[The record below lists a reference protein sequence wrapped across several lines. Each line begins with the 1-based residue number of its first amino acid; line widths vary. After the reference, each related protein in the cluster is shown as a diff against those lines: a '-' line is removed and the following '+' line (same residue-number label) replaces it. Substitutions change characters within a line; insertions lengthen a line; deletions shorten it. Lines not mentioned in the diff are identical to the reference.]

1 MLVRLV
7 AIVCDVIGDSDFDR
21 YIFYIY
27 EIIKMNYSLF
37 RRFFVVLCLIGA
49 VFPWMARAA
58 DFLEPDVAFRHQ
70 AKVTSEKMIQFEWI
84 IAPGYNLYKD
94 KLHIVLGKL
103 DLIPQLNLPTAFKKF
118 DTNFNKQVEVYH
130 DRLTVSIPKE
140 LIQGDALLKL
150 QYQGCSDEGLC
161 YSPIDKNFQL
171 TGGKLAPVTE
181 ETLATASSAAVAQN
195 SADSAPAKSDAPS
208 NTVANDKSSNLPAD
222 EVSLAQSTLQ
232 SGSLIGIALSFLG
245 FGLLLAFT
253 PCVLPMVP
261 ILSSIIVGG
270 NGDGSKPQKGFLLA
284 VAYSLGMVMVYTSLG
299 VAAGLAGEGLA
310 AALQK
315 PSVLIF
321 FASMLFLLS
330 LSMFDVYQLQ
340 LPAFIQ
346 NRLSASSMNMQGG
359 RFVSVFIMGA
369 LSALIVGPCVAGPL
383 AGALIYISQ
392 SRDVVL
398 GGLALFS
405 MAIGMSVPLLLTGAS
420 AGALLPKAGAWMTG
434 VKYFF
439 GLMLMATAIWMLQ
452 SVLPS
457 SVWLA
462 TWGVWLIACAI
473 FLKIFDGLGGHA
485 SVGMRFGKVVA
496 VFLLVT
502 GVMELMGAGLGAK
515 DVLRPLEPLVASKRS
530 GDSSANLAANDGKA
544 HVTFEKIT
552 SLAELQQKLQNSKQ
566 VVMLDFYADWCTS
579 CIEME
584 KFTFSN
590 SAVKERLASV
600 KLLQIDV
607 TKNSPADQALMK
619 QFKVFGPP
627 AMLAFDPQGNEMTS
641 ARLIGYLAPEKFVAH
656 LDGRVLPKGTKI

>member
-1 MLVRLV
+1 MNKTIFRLMYIILSLLSASIGSV
-7 AIVCDVIGDSDFDR
+7 AI
-21 YIFYIY
+21 
-27 EIIKMNYSLF
+27 
-37 RRFFVVLCLIGA
+37 
-49 VFPWMARAA
+49 AA
-58 DFLEPDVAFRHQ
+58 DFLDPDVAFQQKTQLTTGQ
-70 AKVTSEKMIQFEWI
+70 AVQLDWV
-84 IAPGYNLYKD
+84 IAPGYNLYKE
-94 KLHIVLGKL
+94 KLHVVVSDAEIVSKL
-103 DLIPQLNLPTAFKKF
+103 SLPEAIKKF
-118 DTNFNKQVEVYH
+118 DNNFNKTVDVYH
-130 DRLTVSIPKE
+130 DKLSVTVPKE
-140 LIQGDALLKL
+140 LLGSKAHIKI

-161 YSPIDKNFQL
+161 YSPIDKSFQF
-171 TGGKLAPVTE
+171 TNGKITPIAEGVTTE
-181 ETLATASSAAVAQN
+181 VVAARSSVISTAAAGTLIPAAEN
-195 SADSAPAKSDAPS
+195 SKE
-208 NTVANDKSSNLPAD
+208 NLPVD
-222 EVSLAQSTLQ
+222 EVSLAQTTLQ
-232 SGSLIGIALSFLG
+232 SGSLFGIALSFLG

-270 NGDGSKPQKGFLLA
+270 RDDGKPKKGFLLA

-340 LPAFIQ
+340 LPGFIQ
-346 NRLSASSMNMQGG
+346 NRLSNSSMNMQGG

-405 MAIGMSVPLLLTGAS
+405 MAVGMSVPLLLTGAS
-420 AGALLPKAGAWMTG
+420 AGALLPKAGAWMNG

-452 SVLPS
+452 SVMPQSAWMAL
-457 SVWLA
+457 
-462 TWGVWLIACAI
+462 WGAWLITCAI
-473 FLKIFDGLGGHA
+473 FLKVFDGLAEHA
-485 SVGMRFGKVVA
+485 SVALKFGKVLSVMLM
-496 VFLLVT
+496 VF
-502 GVMELMGAGLGAK
+502 GVMELLGAGLGAK
-515 DVLRPLEPLVASKRS
+515 DVLRPLEPLAGTKRS
-530 GDSSANLAANDGKA
+530 GDAINQADSKLKENLK
-544 HVTFEKIT
+544 FERIST
-552 SLAELQQKLQNSKQ
+552 LADLQQQLKNSNQ

-584 KFTFSN
+584 KFTFSDPD
-590 SAVKERLASV
+590 VKKRLTNV

-607 TKNSPADQALMK
+607 TKNSPADQQLMK

-627 AMLAFDPQGNEMTS
+627 ALLSFDAQGNEMST
-641 ARLIGYLAPEKFVAH
+641 ARVIGYLAPDKFKAH
-656 LDGRVLPKGTKI
+656 LDGRVLVSGVKI

>member
-1 MLVRLV
+1 MNKTIFRQFLVILGLLL
-7 AIVCDVIGDSDFDR
+7 AGLGSFAQAG
-21 YIFYIY
+21 
-27 EIIKMNYSLF
+27 E
-37 RRFFVVLCLIGA
+37 
-49 VFPWMARAA
+49 
-58 DFLEPDVAFRHQ
+58 FLDPDVAFQQKSQLTEAQ
-70 AKVTSEKMIQFEWI
+70 AIQLDWV
-84 IAPGYNLYKD
+84 IAPGYNLYKE
-94 KLHIVLGKL
+94 KLHVVFGDADVVTKL
-103 DLIPQLNLPTAFKKF
+103 TLPVAIQKF
-118 DTNFNKQVEVYH
+118 DKNFNKTVEVYH
-130 DRLTVSIPKE
+130 DKLSVTIPKE
-140 LIQGDALLKL
+140 LIGQNAILKL

-161 YSPIDKNFQL
+161 YSPIDKSFQL
-171 TGGKLAPVTE
+171 ASGKITPIAEVT
-181 ETLATASSAAVAQN
+181 AVAASSSVISTAAAGTL
-195 SADSAPAKSDAPS
+195 
-208 NTVANDKSSNLPAD
+208 NTAEKTKTDLPVD

-232 SGSLIGIALSFLG
+232 SGSLFGIALSFLG

-270 NGDGSKPQKGFLLA
+270 TDDGKPKKGFLLA

-340 LPAFIQ
+340 LPGFIQ
-346 NRLSASSMNMQGG
+346 NRLSNSSMNMQGG

-392 SRDVVL
+392 SRDVFL

-452 SVLPS
+452 SVMPQAA
-457 SVWLA
+457 WMA
-462 TWGVWLIACAI
+462 MWGAWLITCAI
-473 FLKIFDGLGGHA
+473 FLKVFDGLGAHA
-485 SVGMRFGKVVA
+485 SVALRFGKVLSVMLM
-496 VFLLVT
+496 VF
-502 GVMELMGAGLGAK
+502 GVMELLGAGLGAK
-515 DVLRPLEPLVASKRS
+515 DVLRPLEPLAAAKRV
-530 GDSSANLAANDGKA
+530 GDTNNLADSGSKS
-544 HVTFEKIT
+544 HLTFERIA
-552 SLAELQQKLQNSKQ
+552 SLAELQQKLQSSKQ

-584 KFTFSN
+584 KFTFSDPD
-590 SAVKERLASV
+590 VQKRLANV

-607 TKNSPADQALMK
+607 TKNSPADQQLMK

-627 AMLAFDPQGNEMTS
+627 ALLSFDSQGNEMTA
-641 ARLIGYLAPEKFVAH
+641 ARVIGYLAPEKFKVH
-656 LDGRVLPKGTKI
+656 LDGRVLVTGTKI

>member
-1 MLVRLV
+1 MKKTIFRLMLIILSLLSASIGSV
-7 AIVCDVIGDSDFDR
+7 AI
-21 YIFYIY
+21 
-27 EIIKMNYSLF
+27 
-37 RRFFVVLCLIGA
+37 
-49 VFPWMARAA
+49 AA
-58 DFLEPDVAFRHQ
+58 EFLDPDVAFQHKTQITAGQ
-70 AKVTSEKMIQFEWI
+70 AVQLDWV
-84 IAPGYNLYKD
+84 IAPGYNLYKE
-94 KLHIVLGKL
+94 KLHVMVSDAEIVSKL
-103 DLIPQLNLPTAFKKF
+103 SLPEAIKKF
-118 DTNFNKQVEVYH
+118 DSNFNKTVEVYH
-130 DRLTVSIPKE
+130 DKLSVTVPKE
-140 LIQGDALLKL
+140 LLGSKAHIKI

-171 TGGKLAPVTE
+171 ANGKITPIAEGVATE
-181 ETLATASSAAVAQN
+181 VA
-195 SADSAPAKSDAPS
+195 DAKSSLISTAAAGTRIS
-208 NTVANDKSSNLPAD
+208 VAESSKANLPVD

-232 SGSLIGIALSFLG
+232 SGSLLGIALSFLG

-270 NGDGSKPQKGFLLA
+270 SDDGKPKKGFLLA
-284 VAYSLGMVMVYTSLG
+284 VAYSLGMVLVYTSLG

-340 LPAFIQ
+340 LPGFIQ
-346 NRLSASSMNMQGG
+346 NRLSNSSMNMQGG

-405 MAIGMSVPLLLTGAS
+405 MAVGMSVPLLLTGAS

-452 SVLPS
+452 SVMPQSAWMAL
-457 SVWLA
+457 
-462 TWGVWLIACAI
+462 WGAWLITCAI
-473 FLKIFDGLGGHA
+473 FLKVFDGLASHA
-485 SVGMRFGKVVA
+485 SVALKFGKVLSVMLM
-496 VFLLVT
+496 VF
-502 GVMELMGAGLGAK
+502 GVMELLGAGLGAK
-515 DVLRPLEPLVASKRS
+515 DVLRPLEPLAASKRV
-530 GDSSANLAANDGKA
+530 DDTNNLAGGGAKS
-544 HVTFEKIT
+544 HLTFERIS
-552 SLAELQQKLQNSKQ
+552 SLAELQQKLQTSKQ

-584 KFTFSN
+584 KFTFSDPD
-590 SAVKERLASV
+590 VQKRLSNV

-607 TKNSPADQALMK
+607 TKNSPADQQLMK

-627 AMLAFDPQGNEMTS
+627 ALLSFDPDGNEIST
-641 ARLIGYLAPEKFVAH
+641 ARVIGYLAPEKFKAH
-656 LDGRVLPKGTKI
+656 LDGRVLVSGVKI

>member
-1 MLVRLV
+1 MNKTIFRQMIVALSLV
-7 AIVCDVIGDSDFDR
+7 ISSICGIGQFANAG
-21 YIFYIY
+21 
-27 EIIKMNYSLF
+27 E
-37 RRFFVVLCLIGA
+37 
-49 VFPWMARAA
+49 
-58 DFLEPDVAFRHQ
+58 FLDPDVAFQHKAQ
-70 AKVTSEKMIQFEWI
+70 ITESQSVQLDWV
-84 IAPGYNLYKD
+84 IAPGYNLYKE
-94 KLHIVLGKL
+94 KLHVVVGDVDVVNK
-103 DLIPQLNLPTAFKKF
+103 LNLPTAYKKF
-118 DTNFNKQVEVYH
+118 DKNFNKEVEIYH
-130 DRLTVSIPKE
+130 DKLSVSIPKE
-140 LIQGDALLKL
+140 LVTQNAVLKL

-171 TGGKLAPVTE
+171 SGGKLTPIVDAVT
-181 ETLATASSAAVAQN
+181 TATALSSTSVISTAAAGTLSAAAV
-195 SADSAPAKSDAPS
+195 
-208 NTVANDKSSNLPAD
+208 DKSKANLPVD

-270 NGDGSKPQKGFLLA
+270 SDDGKPKKGFLLA
-284 VAYSLGMVMVYTSLG
+284 VAYSLGMIMVYTSLG

-315 PSVLIF
+315 PAVLIF
-321 FASMLFLLS
+321 FATMLFLLS

-340 LPAFIQ
+340 LPGFIQ
-346 NRLSASSMNMQGG
+346 NRLSNSSMNMQGG

-405 MAIGMSVPLLLTGAS
+405 MAVGMSVPLLLTGAS

-452 SVLPS
+452 SVMPQSAWMAL
-457 SVWLA
+457 
-462 TWGVWLIACAI
+462 WGAWLITCAI
-473 FLKIFDGLGGHA
+473 FLKVFDGLGAHA
-485 SVGMRFGKVVA
+485 SVGLRFGKVLSVMLM
-496 VFLLVT
+496 VF
-502 GVMELMGAGLGAK
+502 GVMELLGAGLGAK
-515 DVLRPLEPLVASKRS
+515 DVLRPLEPLAATKRV
-530 GDSSANLAANDGKA
+530 GDATNLADSGAKSHLN
-544 HVTFEKIT
+544 FERIST
-552 SLAELQQKLQNSKQ
+552 LADLQQKLQGSKQ

-584 KFTFSN
+584 KFTFSDPDVQKKLAN
-590 SAVKERLASV
+590 VKM
-600 KLLQIDV
+600 LQIDV
-607 TKNSPADQALMK
+607 TKNSAADQQLMK

-627 AMLAFDPQGNEMTS
+627 ALLTFDPQGNEMST
-641 ARLIGYLAPEKFVAH
+641 ARVIGYLAPEKFKAH
-656 LDGRVLPKGTKI
+656 LDGRVLVAGTKI

>member
-1 MLVRLV
+1 MRIMSKTIFRQFLMILGLLV
-7 AIVCDVIGDSDFDR
+7 AGLGNV
-21 YIFYIY
+21 
-27 EIIKMNYSLF
+27 
-37 RRFFVVLCLIGA
+37 
-49 VFPWMARAA
+49 ARAGE
-58 DFLEPDVAFRHQ
+58 FLDPDLAFQQKSQMTEAQ
-70 AKVTSEKMIQFEWI
+70 AVQLDWV
-84 IAPGYNLYKD
+84 IAPGYNLYKE
-94 KLHIVLGKL
+94 KLHIVFGDADVVTKL
-103 DLIPQLNLPTAFKKF
+103 TLPVAIQKF
-118 DTNFNKQVEVYH
+118 DKNFNKTVEIYH
-130 DRLTVSIPKE
+130 DKLSVTIPKE
-140 LIQGDALLKL
+140 LIGQNAVLKL

-161 YSPIDKNFQL
+161 YSPIDKSFQL
-171 TGGKLAPVTE
+171 AGGKVTPIAE
-181 ETLATASSAAVAQN
+181 VAVVAVASPSVISAA
-195 SADSAPAKSDAPS
+195 SAGTLNTAKTKAD
-208 NTVANDKSSNLPAD
+208 LPVD

-232 SGSLIGIALSFLG
+232 SGSLLGIALSFLG

-270 NGDGSKPQKGFLLA
+270 ADDDKPKKGFLLA

-315 PSVLIF
+315 PSVLVF

-340 LPAFIQ
+340 LPGFIQ
-346 NRLSASSMNMQGG
+346 NRLSNSSMNMQGG

-439 GLMLMATAIWMLQ
+439 GLMLMATAVWMLQ
-452 SVLPS
+452 SVLPQAA
-457 SVWLA
+457 WMAL
-462 TWGVWLIACAI
+462 WGAWLITCAI
-473 FLKIFDGLGGHA
+473 FLKVFDALGAHA
-485 SVGMRFGKVVA
+485 SVALRFGKVLSVMLM
-496 VFLLVT
+496 VF

-515 DVLRPLEPLVASKRS
+515 DVLRPLEPLVAAKRV
-530 GDSSANLAANDGKA
+530 GDTTNLADNGAKS
-544 HVTFEKIT
+544 HVTFERIA
-552 SLAELQQKLQNSKQ
+552 SLSELQQKLRDSKQ

-584 KFTFSN
+584 KFTFSDPD
-590 SAVKERLASV
+590 VQKRLANV

-607 TKNSPADQALMK
+607 TKNSPADQQLMK

-627 AMLAFDPQGNEMTS
+627 ALLSFDSQGNEMST
-641 ARLIGYLAPEKFVAH
+641 ARVIGYLAPEKFKAH
-656 LDGRVLPKGTKI
+656 LDGRVLVSGTKI

>member
-1 MLVRLV
+1 MMTKFLMFYGRVI
-7 AIVCDVIGDSDFDR
+7 AI
-21 YIFYIY
+21 
-27 EIIKMNYSLF
+27 LF
-37 RRFFVVLCLIGA
+37 IA
-49 VFPWMARAA
+49 ISAA
-58 DFLEPDVAFRHQ
+58 NTAAAGDFLDPEAAFIHQ
-70 AKVTSEKMIQFEWI
+70 AKLTNEQTVQLDWV
-84 IAPGYNLYKD
+84 IAPGYSLYKD
-94 KLHIVLGKL
+94 KLRLSIGEL
-103 DLIPQLNLPTAFKKF
+103 DLLPKLKIPEAFKKF
-118 DTNFNKQVEVYH
+118 DKNFNKTVEVYH
-130 DRLTVSIPKE
+130 DNLTINIPKE
-140 LIQGDALLKL
+140 HVKANGQFKL
-150 QYQGCSDEGLC
+150 QYQGCSDDGLC
-161 YSPIDKNFQL
+161 YAPIDKNFQL
-171 TGGKLAPVTE
+171 TGGKVVALGDDIVATSPVG
-181 ETLATASSAAVAQN
+181 SSAAVVN
-195 SADSAPAKSDAPS
+195 TSATNMAAA
-208 NTVANDKSSNLPAD
+208 NLPVD

-232 SGSLIGIALSFLG
+232 SGSLWGIALSFLG

-270 NGDGSKPQKGFLLA
+270 DQSKPQKGFLLA
-284 VAYSLGMVMVYTSLG
+284 VAYSMGMVMVYTSLG

-346 NRLSASSMNMQGG
+346 NRLTNSSMNMQGG

-420 AGALLPKAGAWMTG
+420 AGALLPKAGGWMTG

-452 SVLPS
+452 SVVPS
-457 SVWLA
+457 TAWLA

-473 FLKIFDGLGGHA
+473 FMKVFDGFTAHA
-485 SVGMRFGKVVA
+485 SVAARFGKVAAISVLI
-496 VFLLVT
+496 V
-502 GVMELMGAGLGAK
+502 GVMELVGAGLGAK
-515 DVLRPLEPLVASKRS
+515 DVLRPLEPLAASKRAADAS
-530 GDSSANLAANDGKA
+530 GSQLASDTKS
-544 HVTFEKIT
+544 HLSFERIG
-552 SLAELQQKLQNSKQ
+552 SLTDLQQKLQNTKQ
-566 VVMLDFYADWCTS
+566 LVMLDFYADWCTA

-590 SAVKERLASV
+590 AAVKAKLGNV
-600 KLLQIDV
+600 KLLQVDV

-619 QFKVFGPP
+619 QYKVFGPP
-627 AMLAFDPQGNEMTS
+627 ALIAFDAQGNEMPV
-641 ARLIGYLAPEKFVAH
+641 ARVIGYMPPEKFIPH
-656 LDGRVLPKGTKI
+656 LDGRVLNNAGKSSKTL

>member
-1 MLVRLV
+1 
-7 AIVCDVIGDSDFDR
+7 
-21 YIFYIY
+21 
-27 EIIKMNYSLF
+27 MNYSLF
-37 RRFFVVLCLIGA
+37 RRFIIILGLLGA
-49 VFPWMARAA
+49 SLSNFCQAA
-58 DFLEPDVAFRHQ
+58 EFLEPDVAFNHQ
-70 AKVTSEKMIQFEWI
+70 IKITPDKLVQLEWI
-84 IAPGYNLYKD
+84 IAPGYSLYKD
-94 KLHIVLGKL
+94 KLRIVLGKL
-103 DLIPQLNLPTAFKKF
+103 DVLPKLNLPTALKKF
-118 DTNFNKQVEVYH
+118 DANFNKQVEVYH
-130 DRLTVSIPKE
+130 DRLVIDIPKE
-140 LIQGDALLKL
+140 LIQGDTQFKL
-150 QYQGCSDEGLC
+150 QYQGCSDDGLC
-161 YSPIDKNFQL
+161 YSPIDKNFQM
-171 TGGKLAPVTE
+171 TGGKITPLDVDDTKVNTNA
-181 ETLATASSAAVAQN
+181 AASTTPKVN
-195 SADSAPAKSDAPS
+195 S
-208 NTVANDKSSNLPAD
+208 TNLPTD
-222 EVSLAQSTLQ
+222 DVSLAQTTLQ
-232 SGSLIGIALSFLG
+232 SGSLLTIALSFLG

-270 NGDGSKPQKGFLLA
+270 GGDNKKPQKGFLLA

-315 PSVLIF
+315 PAVLIF
-321 FASMLFLLS
+321 FAGMLFLLS

-346 NRLSASSMNMQGG
+346 NRLSSSSMNMQGG
-359 RFVSVFIMGA
+359 RFVSVFVMGA

-392 SRDVVL
+392 SRDVFL

-405 MAIGMSVPLLLTGAS
+405 MAVGMSVPLLLTGAS

-452 SVLPS
+452 SVIPS
-457 SVWLA
+457 SAWLA
-462 TWGVWLIACAI
+462 TWGVWLITCAI
-473 FLKIFDGLGGHA
+473 FLKIFDGLAGHA

-502 GVMELMGAGLGAK
+502 GVMEILGAGLGAK
-515 DVLRPLEPLVASKRS
+515 DVLRPLEPLIASKRG
-530 GDSSANLAANDGKA
+530 GDSSSSQVAKDGKP
-544 HVTFEKIT
+544 HLTFEKIT
-552 SLAELQQKLQNSKQ
+552 SLAELQQQLQNTKQ

-584 KFTFSN
+584 KFTFSD
-590 SAVKERLASV
+590 STVKERLTNV

-607 TKNSPADQALMK
+607 TKNSPADQQLMK

-627 AMLAFDPQGNEMTS
+627 AMLAFDPKGNEISS
-641 ARLIGYLAPEKFVAH
+641 ARVIGYLAPEKFIAH
-656 LDGRVLPKGTKI
+656 LEGRVLTNNTKI

>member
-1 MLVRLV
+1 MMNKTIFRNWLMILSVLLVS
-7 AIVCDVIGDSDFDR
+7 ICGIGQLANAG
-21 YIFYIY
+21 
-27 EIIKMNYSLF
+27 E
-37 RRFFVVLCLIGA
+37 
-49 VFPWMARAA
+49 
-58 DFLEPDVAFRHQ
+58 FLDPDVAFQ
-70 AKVTSEKMIQFEWI
+70 QKSKLNSDLAVQLDWV
-84 IAPGYNLYKD
+84 IAPGYNFYKE
-94 KLHIVLGKL
+94 KLHVVVGDTDIVNK
-103 DLIPQLNLPTAFKKF
+103 LNLPTAYKKF
-118 DTNFNKQVEVYH
+118 DKNFNKDVEVYH
-130 DRLTVSIPKE
+130 DKLSVAIPKE
-140 LIQGDALLKL
+140 LMTQNAVLKL

-161 YSPIDKNFQL
+161 YSPIDKSFQL
-171 TGGKLAPVTE
+171 AGGKLTPIADVVT
-181 ETLATASSAAVAQN
+181 TAAVVSSASVISTAAAGTL
-195 SADSAPAKSDAPS
+195 SAAAAETSK
-208 NTVANDKSSNLPAD
+208 TNLPVD

-232 SGSLIGIALSFLG
+232 SGSLFGIALSFLG

-270 NGDGSKPQKGFLLA
+270 SDDGKPKKGFLLA
-284 VAYSLGMVMVYTSLG
+284 VAYSLGMIMVYTSLG

-340 LPAFIQ
+340 LPGFIQ
-346 NRLSASSMNMQGG
+346 NRLSNSSMNMQGG

-405 MAIGMSVPLLLTGAS
+405 MAVGMSVPLLLTGAS

-452 SVLPS
+452 SVMPQSAWMAL
-457 SVWLA
+457 
-462 TWGVWLIACAI
+462 WGAWLITCAI
-473 FLKIFDGLGGHA
+473 FLKVFDGLGAHA
-485 SVGMRFGKVVA
+485 SVGLRFGKVLSVMLM
-496 VFLLVT
+496 VF
-502 GVMELMGAGLGAK
+502 GVMELLGAGLGAK
-515 DVLRPLEPLVASKRS
+515 DVLRPLEPLAAGKRVGDVTNQADS
-530 GDSSANLAANDGKA
+530 GAKSHLSFERISTLAD
-544 HVTFEKIT
+544 
-552 SLAELQQKLQNSKQ
+552 LQQKLQDSKQ

-584 KFTFSN
+584 KFTFSDPE
-590 SAVKERLASV
+590 VQKRLANV

-607 TKNSPADQALMK
+607 TKNSPADQQLMK

-627 AMLAFDPQGNEMTS
+627 ALLAFDPQGNEMGT
-641 ARLIGYLAPEKFVAH
+641 ARVIGYLPPEKFKAH
-656 LDGRVLPKGTKI
+656 LDGRVLVSGTKI

>member
-1 MLVRLV
+1 MLVLLSLLLASMGGVGQV
-7 AIVCDVIGDSDFDR
+7 AHAG
-21 YIFYIY
+21 
-27 EIIKMNYSLF
+27 E
-37 RRFFVVLCLIGA
+37 
-49 VFPWMARAA
+49 
-58 DFLEPDVAFRHQ
+58 FLEPDVAFQQKAQLSNNQ
-70 AKVTSEKMIQFEWI
+70 AVQLDWV
-84 IAPGYNLYKD
+84 IAPGYNFYKE
-94 KLHIVLGKL
+94 KLHVVVGNTDIVNK
-103 DLIPQLNLPTAFKKF
+103 LNLPTAYKKF
-118 DTNFNKQVEVYH
+118 DKNFNKDVEVYH
-130 DRLTVSIPKE
+130 DKLSVAIPKE
-140 LIQGDALLKL
+140 LITHNAVLKL

-161 YSPIDKNFQL
+161 YSPIDKSFQL
-171 TGGKLAPVTE
+171 KDGKLTPIVDV
-181 ETLATASSAAVAQN
+181 ATTTTAAAVSSASVIS
-195 SADSAPAKSDAPS
+195 SASAGTLYTATEKNKA
-208 NTVANDKSSNLPAD
+208 NLPVD

-270 NGDGSKPQKGFLLA
+270 SDDGKPKKGFLLA
-284 VAYSLGMVMVYTSLG
+284 VAYSLGMIMVYTSLG

-315 PSVLIF
+315 PAVLIF

-340 LPAFIQ
+340 LPGFIQ
-346 NRLSASSMNMQGG
+346 NRLSNSSMNMQGG
-359 RFVSVFIMGA
+359 RFISVFIMGA

-405 MAIGMSVPLLLTGAS
+405 MAVGMSVPLLLTGAS

-452 SVLPS
+452 SVMPQTAWMAL
-457 SVWLA
+457 
-462 TWGVWLIACAI
+462 WGAWLITCAI
-473 FLKIFDGLGGHA
+473 FLKVFDGLGASA
-485 SVGMRFGKVVA
+485 SVALRFGKVLSVMLM
-496 VFLLVT
+496 VF
-502 GVMELMGAGLGAK
+502 GVMELIGAGLGAK
-515 DVLRPLEPLVASKRS
+515 DVLRPLEPLAAAKRVGEAS
-530 GDSSANLAANDGKA
+530 NLADSGAKS
-544 HVTFEKIT
+544 HLTFERIAT
-552 SLAELQQKLQNSKQ
+552 LADLQQKLQDSKQ

-584 KFTFSN
+584 KFTFSDPD
-590 SAVKERLASV
+590 VKNKLANV
-600 KLLQIDV
+600 KMLQIDV
-607 TKNSPADQALMK
+607 TKNSAADQQLMK

-627 AMLAFDPQGNEMTS
+627 ALLAFDPQGNEMAT
-641 ARLIGYLAPEKFVAH
+641 ARVIGYLPPEKFKAH
-656 LDGRVLPKGTKI
+656 LDGRVLVTGTKI

>member
-1 MLVRLV
+1 MKKTIFRLMFIILSLLSASIGSV
-7 AIVCDVIGDSDFDR
+7 AI
-21 YIFYIY
+21 
-27 EIIKMNYSLF
+27 
-37 RRFFVVLCLIGA
+37 
-49 VFPWMARAA
+49 AA
-58 DFLEPDVAFRHQ
+58 EFLDPDVAFQHKTQITAGQ
-70 AKVTSEKMIQFEWI
+70 AVQLDWV
-84 IAPGYNLYKD
+84 IAPGYNLYKE
-94 KLHIVLGKL
+94 KLHVVVSDAEIVSKL
-103 DLIPQLNLPTAFKKF
+103 SLPEAIKKF
-118 DTNFNKQVEVYH
+118 DNNFNKTVEVYH
-130 DRLTVSIPKE
+130 DKLSVTVPKE
-140 LIQGDALLKL
+140 LLGSKAHIKI

-161 YSPIDKNFQL
+161 YSPIDKFFQL
-171 TGGKLAPVTE
+171 ANGKITPIAEGVATEVVDAKSSLISTAAAGTRISVTE
-181 ETLATASSAAVAQN
+181 N
-195 SADSAPAKSDAPS
+195 SKA
-208 NTVANDKSSNLPAD
+208 NLPVD

-232 SGSLIGIALSFLG
+232 SGSLLGIALSFLG

-270 NGDGSKPQKGFLLA
+270 SDDGKPKKGFLLA
-284 VAYSLGMVMVYTSLG
+284 VAYSLGMVLVYTSLG

-340 LPAFIQ
+340 LPGFIQ
-346 NRLSASSMNMQGG
+346 NRLSNSSMNMQGG

-405 MAIGMSVPLLLTGAS
+405 MAVGMSVPLLLTGAS

-452 SVLPS
+452 SVMPQSAWMAL
-457 SVWLA
+457 
-462 TWGVWLIACAI
+462 WGAWLITCAI
-473 FLKIFDGLGGHA
+473 FLKVFDGLASHA
-485 SVGMRFGKVVA
+485 SVALKFGKVLSVMLM
-496 VFLLVT
+496 VF
-502 GVMELMGAGLGAK
+502 GVMELLGAGLGAK
-515 DVLRPLEPLVASKRS
+515 DVLRPLEPLAASKRV
-530 GDSSANLAANDGKA
+530 DDTNNLAGSGTKS
-544 HVTFEKIT
+544 HLTFERIT
-552 SLAELQQKLQNSKQ
+552 SLAELQQKLQTSKQ

-584 KFTFSN
+584 KFTFSDPD
-590 SAVKERLASV
+590 VQKRLSNV

-607 TKNSPADQALMK
+607 TKNSAADQQLMK

-627 AMLAFDPQGNEMTS
+627 ALLSFDPDGNEIST
-641 ARLIGYLAPEKFVAH
+641 ARVIGYLAPEKFKAH
-656 LDGRVLPKGTKI
+656 LDGRVLVSGVKI

>member
-1 MLVRLV
+1 MMNKTIFRQFFIVLSLLLV
-7 AIVCDVIGDSDFDR
+7 
-21 YIFYIY
+21 
-27 EIIKMNYSLF
+27 SLGN
-37 RRFFVVLCLIGA
+37 LAL
-49 VFPWMARAA
+49 AA
-58 DFLEPDVAFRHQ
+58 EFLDPDVAFQ
-70 AKVTSEKMIQFEWI
+70 QKSQITADQNVQLDWF
-84 IAPGYNLYKD
+84 IAPGYNLYKE
-94 KLHIVLGKL
+94 KLHVVVGDKEIVAK
-103 DLIPQLNLPTAFKKF
+103 LNLPEAIKKF

-130 DRLTVSIPKE
+130 DKLSVLIPKE
-140 LIQGDALLKL
+140 LINQNAVLKL

-171 TGGKLAPVTE
+171 TAGKITPIA
-181 ETLATASSAAVAQN
+181 ETTAVAAAVKPSSVISSAAAGTLN
-195 SADSAPAKSDAPS
+195 SAIDEKAKA
-208 NTVANDKSSNLPAD
+208 NLPVD

-232 SGSLIGIALSFLG
+232 SGSLFGIALSFLG

-270 NGDGSKPQKGFLLA
+270 SDDGKPKNGFLLA

-321 FASMLFLLS
+321 FASILFLLS

-340 LPAFIQ
+340 LPGFIQ
-346 NRLSASSMNMQGG
+346 NRLSNSSMNMKGG

-392 SRDVVL
+392 SRDVLL

-405 MAIGMSVPLLLTGAS
+405 MAVGMSVPLLLTGAS

-452 SVLPS
+452 SVMPQTAWMAL
-457 SVWLA
+457 
-462 TWGVWLIACAI
+462 WGAWLITCAI
-473 FLKIFDGLGGHA
+473 FLKVFDGLGAHA
-485 SVGMRFGKVVA
+485 SVAMRFGKVLSVMLM
-496 VFLLVT
+496 VF
-502 GVMELMGAGLGAK
+502 GVMELLGAGLGAK
-515 DVLRPLEPLVASKRS
+515 DVLRPLEPLVAAKRVS
-530 GDSSANLAANDGKA
+530 DAVNLADSSAKSHL
-544 HVTFEKIT
+544 TFERIS
-552 SLAELQQKLQNSKQ
+552 SLAELQQKLKDSKQ

-584 KFTFSN
+584 KFTFSDPD
-590 SAVKERLASV
+590 VQKRLAKV

-607 TKNSPADQALMK
+607 TKNSSADQQLMK

-627 AMLAFDPQGNEMTS
+627 ALLSFDAQGNEIST
-641 ARLIGYLAPEKFVAH
+641 ARVIGYLAPEKFKAH
-656 LDGRVLPKGTKI
+656 LDGRVLVAGTKI

>member
-1 MLVRLV
+1 MNKTIFRQFFMILGLLF
-7 AIVCDVIGDSDFDR
+7 AISGNF
-21 YIFYIY
+21 
-27 EIIKMNYSLF
+27 
-37 RRFFVVLCLIGA
+37 
-49 VFPWMARAA
+49 ARAGE
-58 DFLEPDVAFRHQ
+58 FLDPDIAFQQKSQLMDGQ
-70 AKVTSEKMIQFEWI
+70 AVQLDWV

-94 KLHIVLGKL
+94 KIHVVLGDTDVVKKL
-103 DLIPQLNLPTAFKKF
+103 SLPEAIKKF
-118 DTNFNKQVEVYH
+118 DKNFNKTVEVYH
-130 DRLTVSIPKE
+130 DKLSLVIPGE
-140 LIQGDALLKL
+140 LLAKNAVLKL

-161 YSPIDKNFQL
+161 YSPIDKSFQL
-171 TGGKLAPVTE
+171 SKGKITPMTEGVATEVTSRSSIISTAAAG
-181 ETLATASSAAVAQN
+181 TLSAAVEKN
-195 SADSAPAKSDAPS
+195 K
-208 NTVANDKSSNLPAD
+208 SNLPVD

-232 SGSLIGIALSFLG
+232 SGSLFGIALSFLG

-270 NGDGSKPQKGFLLA
+270 GDNSKPKKGFLLA

-315 PSVLIF
+315 PSVLIL

-340 LPAFIQ
+340 LPGFIQ
-346 NRLSASSMNMQGG
+346 NRLSNSSMNMQGG

-405 MAIGMSVPLLLTGAS
+405 MAVGMSVPLLLTGAS
-420 AGALLPKAGAWMTG
+420 AGALLPKTGAWMIS

-452 SVLPS
+452 SVMPQAAWMAS
-457 SVWLA
+457 
-462 TWGVWLIACAI
+462 WGAWLITCAI
-473 FLKIFDGLGGHA
+473 FLKVFDGMGPHA
-485 SVGMRFGKVVA
+485 SVALRFGKVLSVMLM
-496 VFLLVT
+496 VF
-502 GVMELMGAGLGAK
+502 GVMELLGAGLGAK
-515 DVLRPLEPLVASKRS
+515 DVLRPLEPLAAAKRIA
-530 GDSSANLAANDGKA
+530 GDSTTLADDGAKS
-544 HVTFEKIT
+544 HLTFERIA
-552 SLAELQQKLQNSKQ
+552 SLAELQQKLQDSKQ

-584 KFTFSN
+584 KFTFSDPD
-590 SAVKERLASV
+590 VKKRLANV

-607 TKNSPADQALMK
+607 TKNSPADQQLMK

-627 AMLAFDPQGNEMTS
+627 ALLAFDPQGNELTT
-641 ARLIGYLAPEKFVAH
+641 ARVIGYLEPEKFKAH
-656 LDGRVLPKGTKI
+656 LDGRVLVSGTKI

>member
-1 MLVRLV
+1 MNK
-7 AIVCDVIGDSDFDR
+7 S
-21 YIFYIY
+21 IY
-27 EIIKMNYSLF
+27 
-37 RRFFVVLCLIGA
+37 RQFFVILGLLLVIFGNFA
-49 VFPWMARAA
+49 KAGE
-58 DFLEPDVAFRHQ
+58 FLDPDVAFQ
-70 AKVTSEKMIQFEWI
+70 QKSQLTDAQSVQLDWV
-84 IAPGYNLYKD
+84 IAPGYNLYKE
-94 KLHIVLGKL
+94 KIHVVLGDTDVVTKL
-103 DLIPQLNLPTAFKKF
+103 SLPEAIKKF
-118 DTNFNKQVEVYH
+118 DKNFNKTVEVYH
-130 DRLTVSIPKE
+130 DKLSVAIPKE
-140 LIQGDALLKL
+140 LLAKNAVLKL

-161 YSPIDKNFQL
+161 YSPIDKSFQL
-171 TGGKLAPVTE
+171 ADGKVTLI
-181 ETLATASSAAVAQN
+181 TDAAVASASATTKSSVISSAAAGTLD
-195 SADSAPAKSDAPS
+195 AAEKSKAS
-208 NTVANDKSSNLPAD
+208 LPVD

-232 SGSLIGIALSFLG
+232 SGSLFGIALSFLG

-270 NGDGSKPQKGFLLA
+270 SDDGKPKKGFLLA

-340 LPAFIQ
+340 LPGFIQ
-346 NRLSASSMNMQGG
+346 NRLSNSSMNMQGG
-359 RFVSVFIMGA
+359 RFISVFIMGA

-405 MAIGMSVPLLLTGAS
+405 MAVGMSVPLLLTGAS

-452 SVLPS
+452 SVMPQAAWMAL
-457 SVWLA
+457 
-462 TWGVWLIACAI
+462 WGAWLITCAI
-473 FLKIFDGLGGHA
+473 FLKVFDGMGAHA
-485 SVGMRFGKVVA
+485 SVALRFGKVLSVMLM
-496 VFLLVT
+496 VF
-502 GVMELMGAGLGAK
+502 GVMELLGAGLGAK
-515 DVLRPLEPLVASKRS
+515 DVLRPLEPLAAAKRVA
-530 GDSSANLAANDGKA
+530 GDSNALADNGAKS
-544 HVTFEKIT
+544 HLTFERIA
-552 SLAELQQKLQNSKQ
+552 SLAELQQKLQSSKQ

-584 KFTFSN
+584 KFTFSDPD
-590 SAVKERLASV
+590 VKQRLANV

-607 TKNSPADQALMK
+607 TKNSPADQQLMK

-627 AMLAFDPQGNEMTS
+627 ALLSFDPQGNELTT
-641 ARLIGYLAPEKFVAH
+641 ARVIGYLAPEKFKAH
-656 LDGRVLPKGTKI
+656 LDGRVLVGGTKI

>member
-1 MLVRLV
+1 MNRAMYRIFFRQFL
-7 AIVCDVIGDSDFDR
+7 IVL
-21 YIFYIY
+21 
-27 EIIKMNYSLF
+27 SLLLASLGS
-37 RRFFVVLCLIGA
+37 VVQ
-49 VFPWMARAA
+49 AA
-58 DFLEPDVAFRHQ
+58 EFLDPDVAFQ
-70 AKVTSEKMIQFEWI
+70 QKSQITADQNVQLDWV
-84 IAPGYNLYKD
+84 IAPGYNLYKE
-94 KLHIVLGKL
+94 KLHVFVGDKEIISKL
-103 DLIPQLNLPTAFKKF
+103 SLPVAIKKF

-130 DRLTVSIPKE
+130 DKLSVAIPKE
-140 LIQGDALLKL
+140 LMSQNAVLKL

-161 YSPIDKNFQL
+161 YSPIDKSFQL
-171 TGGKLAPVTE
+171 KAGKITPIV
-181 ETLATASSAAVAQN
+181 ETTAVAAAVSSSSVISSAAAGTLNEAAVEK
-195 SADSAPAKSDAPS
+195 AKA
-208 NTVANDKSSNLPAD
+208 NLPVD

-232 SGSLIGIALSFLG
+232 SGSLFGIALSFLG

-270 NGDGSKPQKGFLLA
+270 SDDGKPKKGFLLA
-284 VAYSLGMVMVYTSLG
+284 VAYSLGMVVVYTSLG

-340 LPAFIQ
+340 LPGFIQ
-346 NRLSASSMNMQGG
+346 NRLSNSSMNMQGG
-359 RFVSVFIMGA
+359 RFLSVFIMGA

-392 SRDVVL
+392 SRDVFL

-405 MAIGMSVPLLLTGAS
+405 MALGMSVPLLLTGAS

-452 SVLPS
+452 SVLPQS
-457 SVWLA
+457 AWMAL
-462 TWGVWLIACAI
+462 WGAWLITCAI
-473 FLKIFDGLGGHA
+473 FLKVFDGLGTHT
-485 SVGMRFGKVVA
+485 SVAMRFGKALSVMLM
-496 VFLLVT
+496 VF
-502 GVMELMGAGLGAK
+502 GVMELLGAGLGAK
-515 DVLRPLEPLVASKRS
+515 DIFRPLEPLAAAKRV
-530 GDSSANLAANDGKA
+530 GDAANLADSSTKS
-544 HVTFEKIT
+544 HLTFERIS
-552 SLAELQQKLQNSKQ
+552 SLSELQQKLKDSNQ

-584 KFTFSN
+584 KFTFSDPE
-590 SAVKERLASV
+590 VKKRLASV

-607 TKNSPADQALMK
+607 TKNSPADQQLMK

-627 AMLAFDPQGNEMTS
+627 ALLSFDAQGNEMS
-641 ARLIGYLAPEKFVAH
+641 AARIIGYLAPEKFKAH
-656 LDGRVLPKGTKI
+656 LDGRILVAGTKI

>member
-1 MLVRLV
+1 MNKTIVRHLFAILSLLFAFCGNV
-7 AIVCDVIGDSDFDR
+7 A
-21 YIFYIY
+21 
-27 EIIKMNYSLF
+27 
-37 RRFFVVLCLIGA
+37 GA
-49 VFPWMARAA
+49 GE
-58 DFLEPDVAFRHQ
+58 FLEPDIAFQQKSRFMDGQ
-70 AKVTSEKMIQFEWI
+70 TIQLDWV
-84 IAPGYNLYKD
+84 IAPGYNLYKE
-94 KLHIVLGKL
+94 KIHVVLGDTDVAPKL
-103 DLIPQLNLPTAFKKF
+103 SFPEAIKKF
-118 DTNFNKQVEVYH
+118 DQNFNKTVEVYH
-130 DRLTVSIPKE
+130 DKLSVAIPKE
-140 LIQGDALLKL
+140 LLGNKNAVVKI

-161 YSPIDKNFQL
+161 YSPIDKSFQL
-171 TGGKLAPVTE
+171 KDGKITPI
-181 ETLATASSAAVAQN
+181 
-195 SADSAPAKSDAPS
+195 SDAS
-208 NTVANDKSSNLPAD
+208 VVSTTSTTSSVISTAAAGTLDAVEKNKANLPVD

-232 SGSLIGIALSFLG
+232 SGNLFGIALSFLG

-270 NGDGSKPQKGFLLA
+270 SDDGKPKKGFLLA

-340 LPAFIQ
+340 LPGFIQ
-346 NRLSASSMNMQGG
+346 NRLSNSSMNMQGG
-359 RFVSVFIMGA
+359 RFISVFIMGA

-405 MAIGMSVPLLLTGAS
+405 MAVGMSVPLLLTGAS

-452 SVLPS
+452 SVMPQAAWMAL
-457 SVWLA
+457 
-462 TWGVWLIACAI
+462 WGAWLITCAI
-473 FLKIFDGLGGHA
+473 FLKVFDGMGAHA
-485 SVGMRFGKVVA
+485 SVALRFGKVLSVMLM
-496 VFLLVT
+496 VF
-502 GVMELMGAGLGAK
+502 GVMELLGAGLGAK
-515 DVLRPLEPLVASKRS
+515 DVLRPLEPLAAAKRTV
-530 GDSSANLAANDGKA
+530 GDSNALAENGTKS
-544 HVTFEKIT
+544 HLTFERIA
-552 SLAELQQKLQNSKQ
+552 SLDELQQKLQTSKQ

-584 KFTFSN
+584 KFTFSDPD
-590 SAVKERLASV
+590 VKKRLANV

-607 TKNSPADQALMK
+607 TKNSPADQQLMK

-627 AMLAFDPQGNEMTS
+627 ALLSFDPQGNELAT
-641 ARLIGYLAPEKFVAH
+641 ARVIGYLAPEKFKAH
-656 LDGRVLPKGTKI
+656 LDGRVLNNGTKI

>member
-1 MLVRLV
+1 
-7 AIVCDVIGDSDFDR
+7 
-21 YIFYIY
+21 
-27 EIIKMNYSLF
+27 MNKTILRQF
-37 RRFFVVLCLIGA
+37 FMILGLLFVVFGNFA
-49 VFPWMARAA
+49 KAGE
-58 DFLEPDVAFRHQ
+58 FLDPDIAFQ
-70 AKVTSEKMIQFEWI
+70 QKSQLTDGQSVQLDWV
-84 IAPGYNLYKD
+84 IAPGYNLYKE
-94 KLHIVLGKL
+94 KIHVVLGDADVVTKL
-103 DLIPQLNLPTAFKKF
+103 SLPEAIKKF
-118 DTNFNKQVEVYH
+118 DKNFNKTVEVYH
-130 DRLTVSIPKE
+130 DKLSVAIPKE
-140 LIQGDALLKL
+140 LLAKNAVLKL

-161 YSPIDKNFQL
+161 YSPIDKSFQL
-171 TGGKLAPVTE
+171 TGGKISPIADTPVARATTSPSLISTAAAG
-181 ETLATASSAAVAQN
+181 TLDAA
-195 SADSAPAKSDAPS
+195 
-208 NTVANDKSSNLPAD
+208 DKNKANLPVD

-232 SGSLIGIALSFLG
+232 SGSLFGIALSFLG

-270 NGDGSKPQKGFLLA
+270 SDDGKPKKGFLLA

-340 LPAFIQ
+340 LPGFIQ
-346 NRLSASSMNMQGG
+346 NRLSNSSMNMQGG
-359 RFVSVFIMGA
+359 RFISVFIMGA

-405 MAIGMSVPLLLTGAS
+405 MAVGMSVPLLLTGAS

-452 SVLPS
+452 SVMPQAAWMAL
-457 SVWLA
+457 
-462 TWGVWLIACAI
+462 WGAWLITCAI
-473 FLKIFDGLGGHA
+473 FLKVFDGLGAHA
-485 SVGMRFGKVVA
+485 SVALRFGKVLSVMLM
-496 VFLLVT
+496 VF
-502 GVMELMGAGLGAK
+502 GVMELLGAGLGAK
-515 DVLRPLEPLVASKRS
+515 HVLRPLEPLTAAKRVI
-530 GDSSANLAANDGKA
+530 GDSNTLAENGAKS
-544 HVTFEKIT
+544 HLTFERIA
-552 SLAELQQKLQNSKQ
+552 SLAELQQKLQTSKQ

-584 KFTFSN
+584 KFTFSDPD
-590 SAVKERLASV
+590 VKQRLANV

-607 TKNSPADQALMK
+607 TKNSAADQQLMK

-627 AMLAFDPQGNEMTS
+627 ALLSFDPQGNELAT
-641 ARLIGYLAPEKFVAH
+641 ARVIGYLAPEKFKAH
-656 LDGRVLPKGTKI
+656 LDGRVLTSGTKI

>member
-1 MLVRLV
+1 MSKMIFRHILVIL
-7 AIVCDVIGDSDFDR
+7 
-21 YIFYIY
+21 
-27 EIIKMNYSLF
+27 SLLLASMGG
-37 RRFFVVLCLIGA
+37 VGQIANAGE
-49 VFPWMARAA
+49 
-58 DFLEPDVAFRHQ
+58 FLEPDVAFQHKSQ
-70 AKVTSEKMIQFEWI
+70 MNSDQSVQLDWV
-84 IAPGYNLYKD
+84 IAPGYNFYKE
-94 KLHIVLGKL
+94 KLHVVVGETDIVGK
-103 DLIPQLNLPTAFKKF
+103 LNLPTAYKKF
-118 DTNFNKQVEVYH
+118 DKNFNKDVEVYH
-130 DRLTVSIPKE
+130 DKLSVLIPKE
-140 LIQGDALLKL
+140 LIAQNAVLKL

-161 YSPIDKNFQL
+161 YSPIDKSFQL
-171 TGGKLAPVTE
+171 AGGKLTPISDVVA
-181 ETLATASSAAVAQN
+181 ATAAVSSASVIS
-195 SADSAPAKSDAPS
+195 SATAGTLSKAAI
-208 NTVANDKSSNLPAD
+208 DKSKANLPVD

-232 SGSLIGIALSFLG
+232 SGSLIGIALSFLS

-270 NGDGSKPQKGFLLA
+270 SDDGKPKKGFLLA

-315 PSVLIF
+315 PAVLIF

-340 LPAFIQ
+340 LPGFIQ
-346 NRLSASSMNMQGG
+346 NRLSNSSMNMQGG

-405 MAIGMSVPLLLTGAS
+405 MAVGMSVPLLLTGAS

-452 SVLPS
+452 SVMPQSAWMAL
-457 SVWLA
+457 
-462 TWGVWLIACAI
+462 WGAWLITCAI
-473 FLKIFDGLGGHA
+473 FLKVFDGLGA
-485 SVGMRFGKVVA
+485 NPSVALRFGKVLSVLLM
-496 VFLLVT
+496 VF
-502 GVMELMGAGLGAK
+502 GVMELLGAGLGAK
-515 DVLRPLEPLVASKRS
+515 DVLRPLEPLAASKRL
-530 GDSSANLAANDGKA
+530 GDTSHLADCGAKS
-544 HVTFEKIT
+544 HLTFERIST
-552 SLAELQQKLQNSKQ
+552 LDDLQQKLQGSKQ
-566 VVMLDFYADWCTS
+566 MVMLDFYADWCTS

-584 KFTFSN
+584 KFTFSDPD
-590 SAVKERLASV
+590 VQKRLANV
-600 KLLQIDV
+600 KMLQIDV
-607 TKNSPADQALMK
+607 TKNSAADQQLMK

-627 AMLAFDPQGNEMTS
+627 ALLTFDSQGNEMST
-641 ARLIGYLAPEKFVAH
+641 ARVIGYLTPEKFKAH
-656 LDGRVLPKGTKI
+656 LDGRVLVGGTKI

>member
-1 MLVRLV
+1 M
-7 AIVCDVIGDSDFDR
+7 AIFGLSYVLYIWFYIFEVIG
-21 YIFYIY
+21 
-27 EIIKMNYSLF
+27 MNYSLV
-37 RRFFVVLCLIGA
+37 RRIIVVFGFFWIGFFN
-49 VFPWMARAA
+49 VCKAA
-58 DFLEPDVAFRHQ
+58 DFLDPDAAFRHQ
-70 AKVTSEKMIQFEWI
+70 AKVTAGQMVQLDWV
-84 IAPGYNLYKD
+84 IAPGYSLYKD
-94 KLHIVLGKL
+94 KLHIVFGKT
-103 DLIPQLNLPTAFKKF
+103 DLLPKLSLPTALKKF

-130 DRLTVSIPKE
+130 DRLTINIPKE
-140 LIQGDALLKL
+140 LIQGDAPFKL

-171 TGGKLAPVTE
+171 TGGRVVALAD
-181 ETLATASSAAVAQN
+181 
-195 SADSAPAKSDAPS
+195 DSKTTSPQT
-208 NTVANDKSSNLPAD
+208 NTVKIDKPANLPTD

-270 NGDGSKPQKGFLLA
+270 SDSQKPQKGFLLA

-346 NRLSASSMNMQGG
+346 NRLNTSSMNMQGG

-405 MAIGMSVPLLLTGAS
+405 MAVGMSVPLLLTGAS

-452 SVLPS
+452 SVMPS
-457 SVWLA
+457 AAWLA
-462 TWGVWLIACAI
+462 AWGAWLIACAI
-473 FLKIFDGLGGHA
+473 FLKVFDGLSGHA
-485 SVGMRFGKVVA
+485 SVGMRFGKVVS
-496 VFLLVT
+496 VFLLVA
-502 GVMELMGAGLGAK
+502 GVMELLGAGLGAK
-515 DVLRPLEPLVASKRS
+515 DVLRPLEPLVASKR
-530 GDSSANLAANDGKA
+530 GGDFDSSRVARDGKPQLK
-544 HVTFEKIT
+544 FEKIT
-552 SLAELQQKLQNSKQ
+552 SLAELQRQLQNSKQ
-566 VVMLDFYADWCTS
+566 LVMLDFYADWCTS

-584 KFTFSN
+584 KFTFSD
-590 SAVKERLASV
+590 STVKDRLADV

-607 TKNSPADQALMK
+607 TKNSPADQQLMK

-627 AMLAFDPQGNEMTS
+627 AMLAFDLQGNEISS
-641 ARLIGYLAPEKFVAH
+641 ARVIGYLAPEKFVAH
-656 LDGRVLPKGTKI
+656 LDGRVLAKRASI

>member
-1 MLVRLV
+1 M
-7 AIVCDVIGDSDFDR
+7 F
-21 YIFYIY
+21 YIF
-27 EIIKMNYSLF
+27 EIINMNYSLF
-37 RRFFVVLCLIGA
+37 RRIIIVFGILGA
-49 VFPWMARAA
+49 GFLNVCKAA
-58 DFLEPDVAFRHQ
+58 DFLDPDAAFRHQ
-70 AKVTSEKMIQFEWI
+70 VKVTAGQMVQLDWV
-84 IAPGYNLYKD
+84 IAPGYSLYKD
-94 KLHIVLGKL
+94 KLHIAFGKL
-103 DLIPQLNLPTAFKKF
+103 DLLPKLSLPTALKKF
-118 DTNFNKQVEVYH
+118 DANFNKQVEVYH
-130 DRLTVSIPKE
+130 DRLIINIPKE
-140 LIQGDALLKL
+140 LIQGDAQFKL

-171 TGGKLAPVTE
+171 TGGKVMALADDSTN
-181 ETLATASSAAVAQN
+181 TASKTNTAQN
-195 SADSAPAKSDAPS
+195 DKPA
-208 NTVANDKSSNLPAD
+208 NLPTD

-270 NGDGSKPQKGFLLA
+270 GGDNKKPQKGFLLA

-346 NRLSASSMNMQGG
+346 NRLSTSSMNMQGG

-405 MAIGMSVPLLLTGAS
+405 MAVGMSVPLLLTGAS

-452 SVLPS
+452 SVMPS
-457 SVWLA
+457 SAWLA
-462 TWGVWLIACAI
+462 TWGVWLITCAI
-473 FLKIFDGLGGHA
+473 FLKVFDGFSGHA
-485 SVGMRFGKVVA
+485 SVGMRFGKVIA

-515 DVLRPLEPLVASKRS
+515 DVLRPLEPLVASKH
-530 GDSSANLAANDGKA
+530 GGEAGTNQAAADAKS
-544 HVTFEKIT
+544 HLTFEKIS

-584 KFTFSN
+584 KFTFSDSTVN
-590 SAVKERLASV
+590 DRLTNV

-607 TKNSPADQALMK
+607 TKNSPADQQLMK

-627 AMLAFDPQGNEMTS
+627 AMLAFDPQGNEIST
-641 ARLIGYLAPEKFVAH
+641 ARVIGYLAPEKFVAH
-656 LDGRVLPKGTKI
+656 LDGRVFAKGAKI

>member
-1 MLVRLV
+1 MMNKAIFKLFILTLSMLI
-7 AIVCDVIGDSDFDR
+7 A
-21 YIFYIY
+21 
-27 EIIKMNYSLF
+27 SLSS
-37 RRFFVVLCLIGA
+37 L
-49 VFPWMARAA
+49 ARAGE
-58 DFLEPDVAFRHQ
+58 FLDPDVAFQ
-70 AKVTSEKMIQFEWI
+70 QKTQVTTGQTVQLDWV
-84 IAPGYNLYKD
+84 IAPGYNLYKE
-94 KLHIVLGKL
+94 KLHIVVGDTEIVSKL
-103 DLIPQLNLPTAFKKF
+103 RLPETIKKF
-118 DTNFNKQVEVYH
+118 DQNFNKNVEVYH
-130 DRLTVSIPKE
+130 DKLSIAIPKE
-140 LIQGDALLKL
+140 LLGSKANLKI

-161 YSPIDKNFQL
+161 YSPIDKSFQFSKGKITPIAEGAATEVAARSSVISTAAAGTL
-171 TGGKLAPVTE
+171 T
-181 ETLATASSAAVAQN
+181 
-195 SADSAPAKSDAPS
+195 
-208 NTVANDKSSNLPAD
+208 TVAERSKTNLPVD

-232 SGSLIGIALSFLG
+232 SGSLLGIALSFLG

-270 NGDGSKPQKGFLLA
+270 SDDGKPKKGFLLA

-340 LPAFIQ
+340 LPGFIQ
-346 NRLSASSMNMQGG
+346 NRLSNSSMNMQGG

-405 MAIGMSVPLLLTGAS
+405 MAVGMSVPLLLTGAS

-452 SVLPS
+452 SVMPQSAWMAL
-457 SVWLA
+457 
-462 TWGVWLIACAI
+462 WGAWLITCAI
-473 FLKIFDGLGGHA
+473 FLKVFDGLAAHA
-485 SVGMRFGKVVA
+485 SVALKFGKVLSVMLM
-496 VFLLVT
+496 VF
-502 GVMELMGAGLGAK
+502 GVMELLGAGLGAK
-515 DVLRPLEPLVASKRS
+515 DVLRPLEPLAAAKRAVDAVNQADS
-530 GDSSANLAANDGKA
+530 GVKVNLK
-544 HVTFEKIT
+544 FERIST
-552 SLAELQQKLQNSKQ
+552 LADLQQQLQNSKQ

-584 KFTFSN
+584 KFTFSDPD
-590 SAVKERLASV
+590 VQKRLANV

-607 TKNSPADQALMK
+607 TKNSPADQQLMK

-627 AMLAFDPQGNEMTS
+627 ALLSFDPQGNELTT
-641 ARLIGYLAPEKFVAH
+641 ARVIGYLEPEKFKAH
-656 LDGRVLPKGTKI
+656 LDGRVLVSGTKI

>member
-1 MLVRLV
+1 MSKTIFRQFFIVFSLLLVSLV
-7 AIVCDVIGDSDFDR
+7 
-21 YIFYIY
+21 
-27 EIIKMNYSLF
+27 SLLSLGS
-37 RRFFVVLCLIGA
+37 VAL
-49 VFPWMARAA
+49 AA
-58 DFLEPDVAFRHQ
+58 EFLDPDVAFQQKSHITADQ
-70 AKVTSEKMIQFEWI
+70 NVQLDWV

-94 KLHIVLGKL
+94 KLHVVVGDKEIVAKL
-103 DLIPQLNLPTAFKKF
+103 SLPEAIKKF

-130 DRLTVSIPKE
+130 DKLSVSIPKE
-140 LIQGDALLKL
+140 WINQNAVLKL

-161 YSPIDKNFQL
+161 YSPIDKSFQL
-171 TGGKLAPVTE
+171 TAGKITPIA
-181 ETLATASSAAVAQN
+181 ETTAVAAAISSPSVMSSAAAGTL
-195 SADSAPAKSDAPS
+195 SSMADEK
-208 NTVANDKSSNLPAD
+208 VKSNLPVD

-232 SGSLIGIALSFLG
+232 SGSLFGIALSFLG

-270 NGDGSKPQKGFLLA
+270 GNEGKPKKGFLLA
-284 VAYSLGMVMVYTSLG
+284 VAYSLGMVMVYTCLG

-340 LPAFIQ
+340 LPGFIQ
-346 NRLSASSMNMQGG
+346 NRLSNSSMNMQGG

-392 SRDVVL
+392 SRDVFL

-405 MAIGMSVPLLLTGAS
+405 MAVGMSVPLLLTGAS

-452 SVLPS
+452 SVMPQAAWMAL
-457 SVWLA
+457 
-462 TWGVWLIACAI
+462 WGAWLITCAI
-473 FLKIFDGLGGHA
+473 FLKVFDGLGAHPSA
-485 SVGMRFGKVVA
+485 AMRFGKVLSVMLM
-496 VFLLVT
+496 VFGL
-502 GVMELMGAGLGAK
+502 MELLGAGLGAK
-515 DVLRPLEPLVASKRS
+515 DVLRPLEPLAAAKRVGDAAVQADGSSKS
-530 GDSSANLAANDGKA
+530 HLA
-544 HVTFEKIT
+544 FERIS
-552 SLAELQQKLQNSKQ
+552 SLAELQQKLKDSKQ

-584 KFTFSN
+584 KFTFSDPE
-590 SAVKERLASV
+590 VQKRLANV

-607 TKNSPADQALMK
+607 TKNSLADQQLMK

-627 AMLAFDPQGNEMTS
+627 ALLSFDTQGNEIST
-641 ARLIGYLAPEKFVAH
+641 ARVIGYLAPEKFKAH
-656 LDGRVLPKGTKI
+656 LDGRVLVAGTKI

>member
-1 MLVRLV
+1 MNRTIFRQFLVILGLLM
-7 AIVCDVIGDSDFDR
+7 A
-21 YIFYIY
+21 
-27 EIIKMNYSLF
+27 SLGHF
-37 RRFFVVLCLIGA
+37 AQAGE
-49 VFPWMARAA
+49 
-58 DFLEPDVAFRHQ
+58 FLDPDVAFQ
-70 AKVTSEKMIQFEWI
+70 QKSQMTEAQTVQLDWV
-84 IAPGYNLYKD
+84 IAPGYNLYKE
-94 KLHIVLGKL
+94 KLHVVFGDSDIVTKL
-103 DLIPQLNLPTAFKKF
+103 VLPTAIQKF
-118 DTNFNKQVEVYH
+118 DKNFNKNVEVYH
-130 DRLTVSIPKE
+130 DKLSITIPKE
-140 LIQGDALLKL
+140 LIGQNAVLKL

-171 TGGKLAPVTE
+171 ASGKITPIAEAIAPVVASPSVISTAAAG
-181 ETLATASSAAVAQN
+181 TLSAAEKTKT
-195 SADSAPAKSDAPS
+195 D
-208 NTVANDKSSNLPAD
+208 LPVD

-232 SGSLIGIALSFLG
+232 SGSLFGIALSFLG

-270 NGDGSKPQKGFLLA
+270 TDDGKPKKGFLLA

-340 LPAFIQ
+340 LPGFIQ
-346 NRLSASSMNMQGG
+346 NRLSNSSMNMQGG

-392 SRDVVL
+392 SRDVFL

-452 SVLPS
+452 SVMPQAAWMAL
-457 SVWLA
+457 
-462 TWGVWLIACAI
+462 WGAWLITCAI
-473 FLKIFDGLGGHA
+473 FLKVFDGLGAHA
-485 SVGMRFGKVVA
+485 SVALRFGKVLSVMLM
-496 VFLLVT
+496 VF
-502 GVMELMGAGLGAK
+502 GVMELLGAGLGAK
-515 DVLRPLEPLVASKRS
+515 DVLRPLEPLAAAKRV
-530 GDSSANLAANDGKA
+530 GDTNNLADNGSKS
-544 HVTFEKIT
+544 HLTFERIA

-584 KFTFSN
+584 KFTFSDPD
-590 SAVKERLASV
+590 VQKRLANV

-607 TKNSPADQALMK
+607 TKNSPADQQLMK

-627 AMLAFDPQGNEMTS
+627 ALLSFDSQGNEMTA
-641 ARLIGYLAPEKFVAH
+641 ARVIGYLAPEKFKVH
-656 LDGRVLPKGTKI
+656 LDGRVLVTGTKI

>member
-1 MLVRLV
+1 MMNKAIFRNWLMVLSVLLVSICGVGQL
-7 AIVCDVIGDSDFDR
+7 ANAG
-21 YIFYIY
+21 
-27 EIIKMNYSLF
+27 E
-37 RRFFVVLCLIGA
+37 
-49 VFPWMARAA
+49 
-58 DFLEPDVAFRHQ
+58 FLDPDVAFQQKSQLNSDQ
-70 AKVTSEKMIQFEWI
+70 AVQLDWV
-84 IAPGYNLYKD
+84 IAPGYNFYKE
-94 KLHIVLGKL
+94 KLHVVVGDTDIVNK
-103 DLIPQLNLPTAFKKF
+103 LNLPTAYKKF
-118 DTNFNKQVEVYH
+118 DKNFNKDVEVYH
-130 DRLTVSIPKE
+130 DKLSVAIPKE
-140 LIQGDALLKL
+140 LMTQNAVLKL

-161 YSPIDKNFQL
+161 YSPIDKSFQL
-171 TGGKLAPVTE
+171 AGGKLTPIADVVT
-181 ETLATASSAAVAQN
+181 TAAAVSSASVISTAAAGTL
-195 SADSAPAKSDAPS
+195 SAAAAETSK
-208 NTVANDKSSNLPAD
+208 TNLPVD

-232 SGSLIGIALSFLG
+232 SGSLFGIALSFLG

-270 NGDGSKPQKGFLLA
+270 SDDGKPKKGFLLA
-284 VAYSLGMVMVYTSLG
+284 VAYSLGMIMVYTSLG

-340 LPAFIQ
+340 LPGFIQ
-346 NRLSASSMNMQGG
+346 NRLSNSSMNMQGG

-405 MAIGMSVPLLLTGAS
+405 MAVGMSVPLLLTGAS

-452 SVLPS
+452 SVMPQSAWMAL
-457 SVWLA
+457 
-462 TWGVWLIACAI
+462 WGAWLITCAI
-473 FLKIFDGLGGHA
+473 FLKVFDGLGAHA
-485 SVGMRFGKVVA
+485 SVGLRFGKVLSVMLM
-496 VFLLVT
+496 VF
-502 GVMELMGAGLGAK
+502 GVMELLGAGLGAK
-515 DVLRPLEPLVASKRS
+515 DVLRPLEPLAAAKRVGDVTNQADS
-530 GDSSANLAANDGKA
+530 GAKSHLSFERISTLAD
-544 HVTFEKIT
+544 
-552 SLAELQQKLQNSKQ
+552 LQQKLQGSKQ

-584 KFTFSN
+584 KFTFSDPE
-590 SAVKERLASV
+590 VQKRLSNV

-607 TKNSPADQALMK
+607 TKNSPADQQLMK

-627 AMLAFDPQGNEMTS
+627 ALLAFDSQGNEMGT
-641 ARLIGYLAPEKFVAH
+641 ARVIGYLPPEKFKAH
-656 LDGRVLPKGTKI
+656 LDGRVLVSGTKI